1 MSQIENA
8 ARDIVIQFDLHR
20 SWREVEQIIRRN
32 LFPVVTDPQEGKI
45 YWVKAGNHFYLS
57 NGEIPT
63 IGPWTYYGPI
73 QEPE

>member
-1 MSQIENA
+1 MSQIKNA
-8 ARDIVIQFDLHR
+8 AKEITVLFCHDHLDEDIEYV
-20 SWREVEQIIRRN
+20 IRRH
-32 LFPVVTDPQEGKI
+32 LFPVVTDPQDGKI

-73 QEPE
+73 PEPA

>member
-8 ARDIVIQFDLHR
+8 AREIFDTTLCDFDTN
-20 SWREVEQIIRRN
+20 WIEQIIRRH
-32 LFPVVTDPQEGKI
+32 LFPVATDPQDGKI
-45 YWVKAGNHFYLS
+45 YWVKAGSHFYLS

-73 QEPE
+73 PEPA